1 MTVNVTNTSGSS
13 TYLNV
18 WIDYNRNGSIADAGD
33 QVLINSLVANGT
45 SNSNRAVIFTVPLTA
60 TAGVAGVRVRLTSVS
75 GPGPDGAQGNGEVED
90 YVVNI
95 VTNTDFGDAPA
106 FTSASQRADG
116 ALIRIGSAA
125 TDTEAKN
132 PAIGTATADDTTGN
146 DDEDL
151 TLPAFT
157 VGTNTTLAVPITATT
172 ASLSGTTAR
181 AIVFVDW
188 NGDNDVADTNET
200 LAVQTIATGT
210 NTLNFS
216 LTPPTGTVPGTKYL
230 RIRVAETTATPAFSG
245 ASTLRGEV
253 EDYAVT
259 VLPNTDF
266 GDYPSFASATQ
277 VANGLLRIGSAA
289 TDAEAENPATGA
301 ATADDTTGTDDE
313 DLTLPAFTVGT
324 ATTLAVP
331 ITATTASLSGTTA
344 RAIVFVDWNG
354 DNDVADTNE
363 TLAVQT
369 IAAGTNTLNFSLTP
383 PIGTVPGTKYL
394 RIRVAETTATPAFSG
409 ASTLRGE
416 VEDDAIMVVSD
427 DFGDFASFGSASS
440 SLLATLKI
448 GATKDAELSATPDAT
463 ATGDDTTG
471 SDDEDGV
478 TIPATLSQGSASSM
492 TVNVSNTT
500 GSSAFLNVWIDFNAN
515 GVLTDSGEQVATNT
529 LIATGTSA
537 ASRAVNFT
545 VPATAILGN
554 AGVRVRLTS
563 TSSPGATGAIG
574 NGEVEDYLATI
585 SGPIT
590 DFGDFA
596 SFTSA
601 SSTVVANLKIG
612 ATTDREASAMTDATA
627 TGDNLD
633 GTDDE
638 DGVSVPVNIAQGAA
652 ASVVVNVTNTSGAVA
667 YLNAWI
673 DFNRDGVLTDA
684 GEQIAVNTSIATGT
698 SNANQTINFTAP
710 VAANVGI
717 AGVRVR
723 LTSVITP
730 TSVGLVS
737 NGEVED
743 YVTQIIVPT
752 TDFGDELDFADAS
765 STANSHLRLGA
776 LVDVEGSSTK
786 NATATGD
793 DITGSDDED
802 GLSFPSVTAGQ
813 PVTLPVTVTNNS
825 GAAAFF
831 NAWIDFNNNG
841 SLLDAGEQVATNVS
855 VADGLTDSLLNL
867 NFNVPTNAVTAAT
880 SLGTRF
886 RLTNT
891 ASPAPTGF
899 AGIGEVEDHP
909 IVILAPLTDFGDHS
923 DYADVS
929 NTASTNLRLG
939 LFVDTEYASTRNV
952 TATGDDVTGNDDED
966 GVTIPTMT
974 AGAPATVPVTVT
986 NNTGAAAF
994 LNAWIDYNDNGIFG
1008 DPGEQIATNT
1018 SVANLSTNVVSN
1030 IAITVPATATT
1041 ATPLGVR
1048 VRITALN
1055 NPGATGAGGLGEV
1068 EDYVVTIA
1076 VPTTD
1081 FGDFTSFGSA
1091 SSTAVATMKL
1101 GALLDT
1107 EFVQTVNATATGDD
1121 ITASDDE
1128 DSVIFPSMIP
1138 GAPAT
1143 IPVLVTNTSGV
1154 AAFLN
1159 AWIDYNN
1166 NGTLEAGEQIA
1177 TNVSI
1182 ATGSSNITQN
1192 LSITVPVGALTGV
1205 NLGARFRLTS
1215 TSGAAATGLV
1225 GNGEVEDF
1233 ILTITAPTTDFGD
1246 DLDFADAS
1254 QGANPFLRLGALIDT
1269 EFVSTRNA
1277 TATGDDTTGSDDED
1291 GVVVPAM
1298 IAGQTVTIPV
1308 TISNGTGADGFLN
1321 AWIDYNNNGVL
1332 TDSGE
1337 QVATNV
1343 LSTTGTVNAV
1353 TNLSV
1358 TVPATATTGV
1368 SLGLRFRLSAPSG
1381 LGPTGINGLAGEV
1394 EDYAVTIAT
1403 PSTDFGDHAS
1413 LADASSTRVATIKL
1427 GPLTDT
1433 EFLSTRN
1440 ATATG
1445 DDTIGVDDEDAVTLP
1460 TMTAGAP
1467 ATIPVLVTNTSGV
1480 AVNLNAWID
1489 YNNNGSLADV
1499 GEQIASNVSIANGS
1513 NNLTQNIITTVPATA
1528 TTGVN
1533 LPVRVRLTSTTTP
1546 GPTGAS
1552 GNGEVEDYIVNIAN
1566 PTTDFGDFASFGSA
1580 SNAANA
1586 TLRLGALIDA
1596 EFVATTNAN
1605 ATGDDITASDD
1616 EDGVTLPTIIAGQTV
1631 TVPVVV
1637 TNTTGAGAFLN
1648 AWIDFNND
1656 GDVLDV
1662 GEQVITN
1669 AVVANGSSNT
1679 TITPSV
1685 TAPANALIG
1694 VSVGVRFRLTTTAS
1708 PAATGV
1714 MGTFGEVEDYKITIA
1729 VPTTDLGDFTSFAD
1743 ATSTVVGTIK
1753 LGVLTDVEFLS
1764 TRNATATGDDTT
1776 GSDDE
1781 DAVTFPSLM
1790 AGAPA
1795 TIPVLVSNFSGAAV
1809 HLNAW
1814 IDYNNNG
1821 VLTDAGEQIANNVSI
1836 PNGSN
1841 NLRQNI
1847 VITVP
1852 ASALAVTH
1860 LGARFRLTSTATP
1873 GATGVSGNG
1882 EVEDYVVSI
1891 ANPPLDYGDSSV
1903 LGSASSTVVA
1913 TLFLG
1918 TAVTDTEFVPTFNAT
1933 ASGDDNTATDDED
1946 GVSIPT
1952 LTAGAPGTITV
1963 TATNTTGV
1971 AAFLNAWIDFNND
1984 GDVLDAGEQLA
1995 TNTNVATGTSN
2006 RRFPLNF
2013 TVPATA
2019 VTGANLVLRFRL
2031 TSTSTPGITG
2041 TSGNGEVEDHVTTIA
2056 VPITDFGDWNGAPD
2070 ASSVASSNL
2079 RMGSL
2084 ADTEFAA
2091 TRNATATGDDITGS
2105 DDEDGVTL
2113 AASYN
2118 LSAASSATVVTTNLS
2133 GAAAYLNAWI
2143 DFNNNGSF
2151 ADAGEQ
2157 IATNMLV
2164 DNGTNGVAQTIHFTV
2179 PAATIPGQRGMR
2191 VRFTDVQNPT
2201 SFGAAGIG
2209 EVEDNI
2215 ITINCPGITLSPTV
2229 PNGTLGAAYS
2239 QTITSAGGT
2248 GPYSYAVSAGA
2259 LPSGFTLSPAGLLSG
2274 TLVSASVANFTL
2286 RATDAN
2292 GCIGIQSYTHTPICP
2307 SISITPTTGTSG
2319 LINTA
2324 YTQTLTASGGT
2335 APYTAWTVTA
2345 GTLPTGLT
2353 LNAATGLISGTPTVA
2368 ATPAASITVRVNGNY
2383 GCQGTQV
2390 ISLKICPV
2398 VTLNPTSLAAA
2409 TVGAAYSQT
2418 ISGSGGTAPYT
2429 FSLSSGSLPTWASLN
2444 SSTGVISGTP
2454 NSATTAN
2461 FIIRATDANGCSGT
2475 RAYSLTPVCPV
2486 ITIAPASLPVPLI
2499 HNVYS
2504 QAMTPSVG
2512 SAPFVFTIASGALPT
2527 GLTLDSS
2534 TGVISG
2540 TPTTSATATFTIRAT
2555 DFYGCIATSASYSLT
2570 PAPSIDFGD
2579 LSTLASASSTRDTTL
2594 KMGALVDYEYS
2605 QASNA
2610 TATGDD
2616 TTGSD
2621 DEDGVTLPTGLIQG
2635 QTGLSATVNVTNTS
2649 GAETYLNGW
2658 IDFNNNGVLTDA
2670 GEQIV
2675 FNEPIVNG
2683 TSAANMTYTFN
2694 VPSVAAVATVG
2705 VRFRL
2710 TSIPN
2715 PGSTGAS
2722 GAGEVEDDR
2731 IGIAEPEDHGDFTL
2745 FQDASSKLS
2754 STLMM
2759 GDFTDAEFTAFTNLA
2774 ATGDD
2779 LNNVSD
2785 EDGVTVPAILVRGQ
2799 AGALVTVNLTNLSG
2813 ALAYLN
2819 GYADFNNNGALTD
2832 TGEQIVTNIVVP
2844 TGTASDYQTF
2854 FFDVPVAANLGNIGM
2869 RFRLTSVSNP
2879 GPGGLDGNGEVEDY
2893 TSTIVA
2899 PSSNFRDYFY
2909 TIRRDSSNNYYL
2921 DEISVYNPTST
2932 TPAVSVVQNILN
2944 LSAATPGFN
2953 ASASNAFMNG
2963 LALDWLNRRFYWNS
2977 TSGDTSK
2984 YNFQLNTAYYDNVT
2998 KTWSSQAVTGSTLT
3012 NIPLNT
3018 GTPNSSGA
3026 GAGAFPRA
3034 AYYAGDYY
3042 TGGQRNDNMVAWR
3055 LNSAGTGLK
3064 TPAFNDYPNFFHL
3077 TQTFGG
3083 GDFVIR
3089 PHDGFLV
3096 TSTAVNDNTTTLFTQ
3111 FMSVGFNPSG
3121 APAAS
3126 VVIDGKIPAS
3136 AAGGVQIAGVG
3147 GVTRMYA
3154 VGSVNARVYR
3164 LDNYDTNA
3172 PVAVSVGNLP
3182 PSPMYPDLSEGIS
3195 SSVTSLGVKG
3205 IVYEDTNGLMN
3216 GTVDGIGS
3224 NAGGT
3229 LFAMLVDSAGNLV
3242 DSFPVKEDG
3251 TFILGG
3257 AAANTSYTV
3266 VLSTSFGSLGGA
3278 APVPDLPTGWMNTGE
3293 FLGTGVGSDG
3303 TVNGR
3308 LAVSIVN
3315 NGIVNAKFG
3324 ISQTVS
3330 VGNLVWNDA
3339 NNNGLKDSIES
3350 GISGVTAQLWT
3361 PGSDNAIGGTGSAA
3375 DTLVATTTTTGSG
3388 IYGFTHQVQGKYFI
3402 CVIPPTFYSFASST
3416 VVTTDNGVDNDNNGA
3431 QPGGRATQV
3440 YSPVFDLAV
3449 GKEPGNLVSGGIDI
3463 DNTIDFGLLTALD
3476 FGDYSL
3482 FGSASSALVSNLFVG
3497 TLIDAEYAAT
3507 TDITATGDNRTG
3519 LNDEDGAMI
3528 PVTGVVQG
3536 AAGSMTV
3543 RVTNTSGSSAFMN
3556 VWIDFNNN
3564 GVLTDAGEQV
3574 AVNTL
3579 IANATS
3585 NATRTVNFT
3594 APATASIGNVGV
3606 RVRLT
3611 STNSPG
3617 SVGSSGKG
3625 EVEDHLIEIV
3635 SPIDYGDFAS
3645 FASAGSTMVKTLF
3658 MGTLVDTELS
3668 STTNAEATADDL
3680 NGSDDEDGVTV
3691 PATMTQ
3697 GAPGTIT
3704 VNVTNTSGG
3713 NARLSAWI
3721 DFNRNGV
3728 LTDAGEQVANDLVIH
3743 KNTIDANKVIH
3754 FIVPVNASIG
3764 TAGLRVRLTDQNNAA
3779 SVGLVGSGEVEDHIT
3794 SIGLPA
3800 TDFGDWNGAA
3810 DASSLFSANLR
3821 IGTLTDNEFV
3831 STLNATATGDDI
3843 TGSDDEDGVTLAAS
3857 YIPAIAGTATV
3868 VVTNSSGAAAYLNA
3882 WIDYNNNG
3890 SFADVGEQIAT
3901 DMLVA
3906 TGTHGASQTLSF
3918 TPPLNA
3924 IPGQRGARFRLTSVT
3939 NPPPVGAA
3947 GSGEVEDVM
3956 VTINCPDITV
3966 NPTTLTAPVVGFAY
3980 TQTVTA
3986 TGTLLAWS
3994 ATNLPAWLSLNT
4006 ATGALTGTA
4015 TTTTPVT
4022 FTLTATDVNGC
4033 AGSRVHTLTPAC
4045 PVITLGGVPPP
4056 NSYLSTSY
4064 THTLTASGGTAPYS
4078 FSLISGT
4085 LPPGIT
4091 LASNGTVS
4099 GMPTS
4104 LGSYAVTLQV
4114 TDAYN
4119 CQSATTSVT
4128 FVAKRMAIGNQ
4139 VWIDMNDDGL
4149 RNSTESGVPNLPLQL
4164 WSPGING
4171 NAENGSGDDVMLATT
4186 LTDTNGLYL
4195 FTHLPPGDY
4204 YVRIPTPPTYYPK
4217 VSTSQVALDNRVNN
4231 DNNGLQTVLGDPV
4244 VTPLITLSP
4253 GTEPSNGADGDDTDA
4268 DSTVDIGF
4276 ANPSPCLV
4284 TNLIDNPS
4292 FEFQGLPNTTGTP
4305 VSVLG
4310 YNGAGTALGT
4320 NINAYQW
4327 LGGTNGTSGV
4337 GEPVQRAQILAGN
4350 NGTRV
4355 SWTESVKS
4363 RHGKRMLLMQGTN
4376 SCLSL
4381 RPAGGGTWSS
4391 VLQAGK
4397 EYELSVWAA
4406 NASSGAASILWDLGA
4421 NAHVFQII
4429 TGSTP
4434 GIYQYY
4440 TVPQGELSA
4449 TAPGVDQCCGF
4460 TGGTISYAAF
4470 GAADYN
4476 GWTEATANHSQ
4487 PVWRQFTY
4495 RFRIANA
4502 ATQTQIDSA
4511 SIVLSGGSSTHP
4523 VVTDLVYLCQV
4534 GTSATLTLGNQVW
4547 NDANKNGVRDT
4558 GAFSELGV
4566 GGVTVELFR
4575 SPNDTAGDAD
4585 DLLVGSTTTSPVGSY
4600 NFTGLAEGKY
4610 VVRVTPPSG
4619 IPAAGGNVVTADN
4632 GINNENNGSQ
4642 PGGPG
4647 TYLYSPV
4654 ITLAVG
4660 AEPVND
4666 GDTNPD
4672 TELSVDFGLFTG
4684 IQLGNQL
4691 FIESNND
4698 GVYASGSESGVGAG
4712 VVVELLDGTVDTVI
4726 ASTTT
4731 NSSGVYGFSVY
4742 QPGAYRVRIPTPPV
4756 AYPLASGVADLSD
4769 NGEDNDSNGSQPGGL
4784 GTAVISP
4791 TIMLTAAREP
4801 GSSGS
4806 SNTENTLD
4814 FGFRGCPTITISPG
4828 TVGLATQYVAYNPL
4842 SLSSS
4847 GGSGDYSYQ
4856 ISSGGLPSGV
4866 SLSSGGVISGT
4877 PVAAAAPGSYNFTVR
4892 STDSQGCSG
4901 TQSYTMAVDYPPI
4914 SILPPM
4920 LPDTTRLVPYFQQIT
4935 ASGGT
4940 APYSYSRLTGNLPA
4954 GITISPT
4961 GVISGTTT
4969 AAPGNYSFT
4978 VQALDANGAPGTQPY
4993 SITVR
4998 CSDFVITPSALASA
5012 TVGSAYSAPLNA
5024 VGGSA
5029 PYLWSVVSGSLPP
5042 GLSLSSSGLISG
5054 TPTQAMTASFTVEA
5068 RDAFD
5073 CAATRLYTLVVNC
5086 PSLGI
5091 TPATLSSAYY
5101 GSAYS
5106 QQLAASGGTGPYTW
5120 SVIAGTPPAGITLS
5134 SSGLL
5139 SGTSTVYGTA
5149 SFTVRATDAYN
5160 CSTTQSYA
5168 LLVKG
5173 LSLGDVVY
5181 EDTNF
5186 NGLRDN
5192 GEPGLKDVTVELW
5205 DTGADNATGGSGP
5218 SSDLLLRSTVTG
5230 ALGQYHFDNL
5240 QPGSFF
5246 LRLLMPSELNIPGG
5260 NPVNLDNGIDNDN
5273 NSASQPGGPGTPV
5286 FSPVIALT
5294 QGGEPTVDD
5303 GNPDTDHTLDFGLF
5317 RGMSVGNLVWQDTND
5332 NGLRDPGEPGLGGI
5346 ALELWTAGADNRIGG
5361 TDDVRLRTT
5370 TSASDGSYL
5379 FNALAPL
5386 KLYVRLPT
5394 PPAVQPLSSSITVTA
5409 DNGIDHDDNGHQ
5421 INGGA
5426 TYSQVITLSPAD
5438 EPGTGGGTY
5447 DETTIDFG
5455 FCNVTPSIYVSATQA
5470 DSIQTFDASTGLYTG
5485 SLVGAFGSSQSQG
5498 NAEWGDVPYAI
5509 EFGPDGNWYVAH
5521 YGASNL
5527 RKISPAGVDLGT
5539 VLDNSTA
5546 GVSLIAQFTLGPDG
5560 AFYVVDASGG
5570 RVVRFQGPGGV
5581 TLGAPIGSAP
5591 YTFITQNGI
5600 EDINFG
5606 PDGNL
5611 YLVVQ
5616 SGAVREVRRHN
5627 STTGALLNTI
5637 VSGTQIVQM
5646 VPGGQPIALISGIDI
5661 HDNTLYGVN
5670 RSDGEIFSVD
5680 LTTPAA
5686 PGLPQLLATLSTA
5699 GMGDVDTRDV
5709 EFNPANGRLYIS
5721 GYQWGKPVNAGSYI
5735 SGSLISVDITGAP
5748 NGTVS
5753 IHEVPIP
5760 RPPGPNNEIWA
5771 GPRDLAIG
5779 RPFAPLPESVSIG
5792 SIVWNDLDAD
5802 GIQDASE
5809 QGIASVRVELWRD
5822 ADGSTANGAE
5832 FLVGWTFTD
5841 THGHYYFSG
5850 QAPGVY
5856 QVRIPVSNF
5865 GEGLPLAGS
5874 GYSSPLTSILDD
5886 QIDGDDSG
5894 RQPDGPK
5901 TVVFSPLITLTP
5913 GTEPL
5918 GNGTSAAE
5926 HARGGELDNYTVDA
5940 NGDMTIDFGFVEPG
5954 IMGIG
5959 NLVFVDA
5966 NGNNRFDVGEGRDEA
5981 TVALYRWGDIP
5992 GVTQPVATTVT
6003 SNGGLFLFSNL
6014 WQGQYFIHLPATQFE
6029 SSGNL
6034 RGLFSLPGYSTG
6046 DDDTG
6051 EDSIDSDEPWVTGI
6065 SSTLINLVREQAPT
6079 DDGIETGHESATDL
6093 DDFNINLT
6101 ADMGLFRPVA
6111 LGNLVFADNN
6121 SNGRFDSGEAITGV
6135 RVELYTDTLFPGVD
6149 HPLAF
6154 TTTDSQGRY
6163 GFSLLRPG
6171 NYIVHV
6177 PASEFV
6183 SGKPLFQRISIL
6195 EGLVGDDD
6203 VGEDGVNNG
6212 DPAVNGV
6219 STLVISLFPG
6229 NAPTDDSGETGFKH
6243 PSDNQIDAAVDLTI
6257 DFGFQ
6262 TLVGVGNLVYIDSN
6276 VNGFADLGEGVDGV
6290 TVELYRADQTPGF
6303 GLPIF
6308 SRVTSGGGHYFFDS
6322 LPAGDYRLHIPPSE
6336 FEPGRP
6342 LYMLESTPGASSVT
6356 ATLDDNVEDNENG
6369 LDDPTPFLN
6378 GISTAV
6384 FTLAVDEEPTATSGE
6399 VGLGAFEDD
6408 ERDDNNFNLT
6418 LDFGFSPSNPHSVG
6432 VGNLVFVDLNGNG
6445 IYDEGEGIDGVKVQ
6459 LFGSGAG
6466 PLTAVPLA
6474 STITSGGGHYIFG
6487 NLAEEDYFVF
6497 IPPSEFAPGKSLSG
6511 WRSIPGDGSDNGID
6525 DNLDENGIDS
6535 AAPTTTGIASV
6546 PFNLTPE
6553 AEPTNSL
6560 GEFGSNSFSDDVN
6573 DDNTDLTIDFGFF
6586 RSVSVG
6592 NLVFIDANYNGR
6604 ADTGEGVG
6612 GVTIELY
6619 TENSFIPFDAPVA
6632 TTVSAE
6638 DGSYLFS
6645 DLAPGRYFLR
6655 VPAWQFDFG
6664 MPLYFHASSLGVQS
6678 GDDHLGEDGIDN
6690 GNPSFNGINTAVFE
6704 LSPTNAPVGSQEGG
6718 HLGSSD
6724 DIDDSATNL
6733 TLDLGFVPQVTIG
6746 NLIFSDANNDGIFDP
6761 NIEIGLDGVTV
6772 ELCSNLSDATVPV
6785 ATTST
6790 YDGGL
6795 YSFNVAPG
6803 SYFVR
6808 VPAMNFAAGAA
6819 LEGSLP
6825 SLPSAARLPTTTA
6838 GDDDTAQD
6846 GYTTGSVL
6854 TDGVSTPLFTLLPG
6868 SAPTFENTET
6878 GYLSETDDYA
6888 DTDVD
6893 LTVDLGFSPK
6903 AIMVGNLVFRDVNAN
6918 GIYDAGIDLPMPN
6931 VTVRLFQQAQTVTDT
6946 PVSEAVTSANGT
6958 YMLYA
6963 TSPAAYYVHIPA
6975 SMFAAGAPLSGLSSI
6990 PGLGNHSLS
6999 TNANT
7004 AKDDR
7009 YDENGTDSSAPQLTG
7024 VSSGIINLAYGA
7036 MPVNS
7041 SPTAATGENGHEAF
7055 MDDAADS
7062 SGIMTIDFGFAA
7074 LLSAPLDQRITR
7086 DLSPAPAEE
7095 SSETATFTS
7104 WQARNN
7110 LAGLNQPADD
7120 PDADGHTNLLEYAL
7134 GTSPAS
7140 GAQISRFRLAIH
7152 DTTGVIDAFITRPL
7166 GEHRDLRYILES
7178 SADLQTW
7185 AALSITPTTT
7195 TIGADQTETLRFA
7208 DLEAATTL
7216 VQGFV
7221 RLKVQLDA
7229 DLNGTAEATAVTP
7242 VQGWSRRT
7250 FNVGRETLSMPL
7262 LKPAVFIG
7270 RISSVNGTQ
7279 LTLPVT
7285 LALPPESAHYLEVL
7299 DGTLAGQTFDLGSD
7313 LKLASGAA
7321 VAGARVAIRPHWT
7334 LNTLLPASA
7343 FHSGSTPEESD
7354 RALTFD
7360 SATNV
7365 FQTHPFA
7372 DESIARRVLPPQEG
7386 LFVQIR
7392 STAVT
7397 LAFLGEVR
7405 TSSLALP
7412 QSAGNRFIGTGL
7424 ALPLTPGSQPHS
7436 VGSRLRL
7443 WSGDADPAT
7452 AAYHNYLLNDQSRWI
7467 DESTG
7472 ADITTQP
7479 ALDAFRAHFLVK

>member
-1 MTVNVTNTSGSS
+1 M
-13 TYLNV
+13 
-18 WIDYNRNGSIADAGD
+18 
-33 QVLINSLVANGT
+33 
-45 SNSNRAVIFTVPLTA
+45 
-60 TAGVAGVRVRLTSVS
+60 
-75 GPGPDGAQGNGEVED
+75 
-90 YVVNI
+90 
-95 VTNTDFGDAPA
+95 
-106 FTSASQRADG
+106 
-116 ALIRIGSAA
+116 
-125 TDTEAKN
+125 
-132 PAIGTATADDTTGN
+132 
-146 DDEDL
+146 
-151 TLPAFT
+151 
-157 VGTNTTLAVPITATT
+157 
-172 ASLSGTTAR
+172 
-181 AIVFVDW
+181 
-188 NGDNDVADTNET
+188 
-200 LAVQTIATGT
+200 
-210 NTLNFS
+210 
-216 LTPPTGTVPGTKYL
+216 
-230 RIRVAETTATPAFSG
+230 
-245 ASTLRGEV
+245 
-253 EDYAVT
+253 
-259 VLPNTDF
+259 
-266 GDYPSFASATQ
+266 
-277 VANGLLRIGSAA
+277 
-289 TDAEAENPATGA
+289 
-301 ATADDTTGTDDE
+301 
-313 DLTLPAFTVGT
+313 
-324 ATTLAVP
+324 
-331 ITATTASLSGTTA
+331 
-344 RAIVFVDWNG
+344 
-354 DNDVADTNE
+354 
-363 TLAVQT
+363 
-369 IAAGTNTLNFSLTP
+369 
-383 PIGTVPGTKYL
+383 
-394 RIRVAETTATPAFSG
+394 
-409 ASTLRGE
+409 
-416 VEDDAIMVVSD
+416 
-427 DFGDFASFGSASS
+427 
-440 SLLATLKI
+440 
-448 GATKDAELSATPDAT
+448 
-463 ATGDDTTG
+463 
-471 SDDEDGV
+471 
-478 TIPATLSQGSASSM
+478 
-492 TVNVSNTT
+492 
-500 GSSAFLNVWIDFNAN
+500 
-515 GVLTDSGEQVATNT
+515 
-529 LIATGTSA
+529 
-537 ASRAVNFT
+537 
-545 VPATAILGN
+545 
-554 AGVRVRLTS
+554 
-563 TSSPGATGAIG
+563 
-574 NGEVEDYLATI
+574 
-585 SGPIT
+585 
-590 DFGDFA
+590 
-596 SFTSA
+596 
-601 SSTVVANLKIG
+601 
-612 ATTDREASAMTDATA
+612 
-627 TGDNLD
+627 
-633 GTDDE
+633 
-638 DGVSVPVNIAQGAA
+638 
-652 ASVVVNVTNTSGAVA
+652 
-667 YLNAWI
+667 
-673 DFNRDGVLTDA
+673 
-684 GEQIAVNTSIATGT
+684 
-698 SNANQTINFTAP
+698 
-710 VAANVGI
+710 
-717 AGVRVR
+717 
-723 LTSVITP
+723 
-730 TSVGLVS
+730 
-737 NGEVED
+737 
-743 YVTQIIVPT
+743 
-752 TDFGDELDFADAS
+752 
-765 STANSHLRLGA
+765 
-776 LVDVEGSSTK
+776 
-786 NATATGD
+786 
-793 DITGSDDED
+793 
-802 GLSFPSVTAGQ
+802 
-813 PVTLPVTVTNNS
+813 
-825 GAAAFF
+825 
-831 NAWIDFNNNG
+831 
-841 SLLDAGEQVATNVS
+841 
-855 VADGLTDSLLNL
+855 
-867 NFNVPTNAVTAAT
+867 
-880 SLGTRF
+880 
-886 RLTNT
+886 
-891 ASPAPTGF
+891 
-899 AGIGEVEDHP
+899 
-909 IVILAPLTDFGDHS
+909 
-923 DYADVS
+923 
-929 NTASTNLRLG
+929 
-939 LFVDTEYASTRNV
+939 
-952 TATGDDVTGNDDED
+952 
-966 GVTIPTMT
+966 
-974 AGAPATVPVTVT
+974 
-986 NNTGAAAF
+986 
-994 LNAWIDYNDNGIFG
+994 
-1008 DPGEQIATNT
+1008 
-1018 SVANLSTNVVSN
+1018 
-1030 IAITVPATATT
+1030 
-1041 ATPLGVR
+1041 
-1048 VRITALN
+1048 
-1055 NPGATGAGGLGEV
+1055 
-1068 EDYVVTIA
+1068 
-1076 VPTTD
+1076 
-1081 FGDFTSFGSA
+1081 
-1091 SSTAVATMKL
+1091 
-1101 GALLDT
+1101 
-1107 EFVQTVNATATGDD
+1107 
-1121 ITASDDE
+1121 
-1128 DSVIFPSMIP
+1128 
-1138 GAPAT
+1138 
-1143 IPVLVTNTSGV
+1143 
-1154 AAFLN
+1154 
-1159 AWIDYNN
+1159 
-1166 NGTLEAGEQIA
+1166 
-1177 TNVSI
+1177 
-1182 ATGSSNITQN
+1182 
-1192 LSITVPVGALTGV
+1192 
-1205 NLGARFRLTS
+1205 
-1215 TSGAAATGLV
+1215 
-1225 GNGEVEDF
+1225 
-1233 ILTITAPTTDFGD
+1233 
-1246 DLDFADAS
+1246 
-1254 QGANPFLRLGALIDT
+1254 
-1269 EFVSTRNA
+1269 
-1277 TATGDDTTGSDDED
+1277 
-1291 GVVVPAM
+1291 
-1298 IAGQTVTIPV
+1298 
-1308 TISNGTGADGFLN
+1308 
-1321 AWIDYNNNGVL
+1321 
-1332 TDSGE
+1332 
-1337 QVATNV
+1337 
-1343 LSTTGTVNAV
+1343 
-1353 TNLSV
+1353 
-1358 TVPATATTGV
+1358 
-1368 SLGLRFRLSAPSG
+1368 
-1381 LGPTGINGLAGEV
+1381 
-1394 EDYAVTIAT
+1394 
-1403 PSTDFGDHAS
+1403 
-1413 LADASSTRVATIKL
+1413 
-1427 GPLTDT
+1427 
-1433 EFLSTRN
+1433 
-1440 ATATG
+1440 
-1445 DDTIGVDDEDAVTLP
+1445 
-1460 TMTAGAP
+1460 
-1467 ATIPVLVTNTSGV
+1467 
-1480 AVNLNAWID
+1480 
-1489 YNNNGSLADV
+1489 
-1499 GEQIASNVSIANGS
+1499 
-1513 NNLTQNIITTVPATA
+1513 
-1528 TTGVN
+1528 
-1533 LPVRVRLTSTTTP
+1533 
-1546 GPTGAS
+1546 
-1552 GNGEVEDYIVNIAN
+1552 
-1566 PTTDFGDFASFGSA
+1566 
-1580 SNAANA
+1580 
-1586 TLRLGALIDA
+1586 
-1596 EFVATTNAN
+1596 
-1605 ATGDDITASDD
+1605 
-1616 EDGVTLPTIIAGQTV
+1616 
-1631 TVPVVV
+1631 
-1637 TNTTGAGAFLN
+1637 
-1648 AWIDFNND
+1648 
-1656 GDVLDV
+1656 
-1662 GEQVITN
+1662 
-1669 AVVANGSSNT
+1669 
-1679 TITPSV
+1679 
-1685 TAPANALIG
+1685 
-1694 VSVGVRFRLTTTAS
+1694 
-1708 PAATGV
+1708 
-1714 MGTFGEVEDYKITIA
+1714 
-1729 VPTTDLGDFTSFAD
+1729 
-1743 ATSTVVGTIK
+1743 
-1753 LGVLTDVEFLS
+1753 
-1764 TRNATATGDDTT
+1764 
-1776 GSDDE
+1776 
-1781 DAVTFPSLM
+1781 
-1790 AGAPA
+1790 
-1795 TIPVLVSNFSGAAV
+1795 
-1809 HLNAW
+1809 
-1814 IDYNNNG
+1814 
-1821 VLTDAGEQIANNVSI
+1821 
-1836 PNGSN
+1836 
-1841 NLRQNI
+1841 
-1847 VITVP
+1847 
-1852 ASALAVTH
+1852 
-1860 LGARFRLTSTATP
+1860 
-1873 GATGVSGNG
+1873 
-1882 EVEDYVVSI
+1882 
-1891 ANPPLDYGDSSV
+1891 
-1903 LGSASSTVVA
+1903 
-1913 TLFLG
+1913 
-1918 TAVTDTEFVPTFNAT
+1918 
-1933 ASGDDNTATDDED
+1933 
-1946 GVSIPT
+1946 
-1952 LTAGAPGTITV
+1952 
-1963 TATNTTGV
+1963 
-1971 AAFLNAWIDFNND
+1971 
-1984 GDVLDAGEQLA
+1984 
-1995 TNTNVATGTSN
+1995 
-2006 RRFPLNF
+2006 
-2013 TVPATA
+2013 
-2019 VTGANLVLRFRL
+2019 
-2031 TSTSTPGITG
+2031 
-2041 TSGNGEVEDHVTTIA
+2041 
-2056 VPITDFGDWNGAPD
+2056 
-2070 ASSVASSNL
+2070 
-2079 RMGSL
+2079 
-2084 ADTEFAA
+2084 
-2091 TRNATATGDDITGS
+2091 
-2105 DDEDGVTL
+2105 
-2113 AASYN
+2113 
-2118 LSAASSATVVTTNLS
+2118 
-2133 GAAAYLNAWI
+2133 
-2143 DFNNNGSF
+2143 
-2151 ADAGEQ
+2151 
-2157 IATNMLV
+2157 
-2164 DNGTNGVAQTIHFTV
+2164 
-2179 PAATIPGQRGMR
+2179 
-2191 VRFTDVQNPT
+2191 
-2201 SFGAAGIG
+2201 
-2209 EVEDNI
+2209 
-2215 ITINCPGITLSPTV
+2215 
-2229 PNGTLGAAYS
+2229 YS
-2239 QTITSAGGT
+2239 
-2248 GPYSYAVSAGA
+2248 
-2259 LPSGFTLSPAGLLSG
+2259 
-2274 TLVSASVANFTL
+2274 
-2286 RATDAN
+2286 
-2292 GCIGIQSYTHTPICP
+2292 
-2307 SISITPTTGTSG
+2307 
-2319 LINTA
+2319 
-2324 YTQTLTASGGT
+2324 
-2335 APYTAWTVTA
+2335 
-2345 GTLPTGLT
+2345 
-2353 LNAATGLISGTPTVA
+2353 
-2368 ATPAASITVRVNGNY
+2368 
-2383 GCQGTQV
+2383 
-2390 ISLKICPV
+2390 
-2398 VTLNPTSLAAA
+2398 
-2409 TVGAAYSQT
+2409 
-2418 ISGSGGTAPYT
+2418 
-2429 FSLSSGSLPTWASLN
+2429 
-2444 SSTGVISGTP
+2444 
-2454 NSATTAN
+2454 
-2461 FIIRATDANGCSGT
+2461 
-2475 RAYSLTPVCPV
+2475 
-2486 ITIAPASLPVPLI
+2486 
-2499 HNVYS
+2499 
-2504 QAMTPSVG
+2504 
-2512 SAPFVFTIASGALPT
+2512 
-2527 GLTLDSS
+2527 
-2534 TGVISG
+2534 
-2540 TPTTSATATFTIRAT
+2540 
-2555 DFYGCIATSASYSLT
+2555 
-2570 PAPSIDFGD
+2570 
-2579 LSTLASASSTRDTTL
+2579 
-2594 KMGALVDYEYS
+2594 
-2605 QASNA
+2605 
-2610 TATGDD
+2610 
-2616 TTGSD
+2616 
-2621 DEDGVTLPTGLIQG
+2621 
-2635 QTGLSATVNVTNTS
+2635 
-2649 GAETYLNGW
+2649 
-2658 IDFNNNGVLTDA
+2658 
-2670 GEQIV
+2670 
-2675 FNEPIVNG
+2675 
-2683 TSAANMTYTFN
+2683 
-2694 VPSVAAVATVG
+2694 
-2705 VRFRL
+2705 
-2710 TSIPN
+2710 
-2715 PGSTGAS
+2715 
-2722 GAGEVEDDR
+2722 
-2731 IGIAEPEDHGDFTL
+2731 
-2745 FQDASSKLS
+2745 
-2754 STLMM
+2754 
-2759 GDFTDAEFTAFTNLA
+2759 
-2774 ATGDD
+2774 
-2779 LNNVSD
+2779 
-2785 EDGVTVPAILVRGQ
+2785 
-2799 AGALVTVNLTNLSG
+2799 
-2813 ALAYLN
+2813 
-2819 GYADFNNNGALTD
+2819 
-2832 TGEQIVTNIVVP
+2832 
-2844 TGTASDYQTF
+2844 
-2854 FFDVPVAANLGNIGM
+2854 
-2869 RFRLTSVSNP
+2869 
-2879 GPGGLDGNGEVEDY
+2879 
-2893 TSTIVA
+2893 
-2899 PSSNFRDYFY
+2899 
-2909 TIRRDSSNNYYL
+2909 
-2921 DEISVYNPTST
+2921 
-2932 TPAVSVVQNILN
+2932 
-2944 LSAATPGFN
+2944 
-2953 ASASNAFMNG
+2953 
-2963 LALDWLNRRFYWNS
+2963 
-2977 TSGDTSK
+2977 
-2984 YNFQLNTAYYDNVT
+2984 
-2998 KTWSSQAVTGSTLT
+2998 
-3012 NIPLNT
+3012 
-3018 GTPNSSGA
+3018 
-3026 GAGAFPRA
+3026 
-3034 AYYAGDYY
+3034 
-3042 TGGQRNDNMVAWR
+3042 
-3055 LNSAGTGLK
+3055 
-3064 TPAFNDYPNFFHL
+3064 
-3077 TQTFGG
+3077 
-3083 GDFVIR
+3083 
-3089 PHDGFLV
+3089 
-3096 TSTAVNDNTTTLFTQ
+3096 
-3111 FMSVGFNPSG
+3111 
-3121 APAAS
+3121 
-3126 VVIDGKIPAS
+3126 
-3136 AAGGVQIAGVG
+3136 
-3147 GVTRMYA
+3147 
-3154 VGSVNARVYR
+3154 
-3164 LDNYDTNA
+3164 
-3172 PVAVSVGNLP
+3172 
-3182 PSPMYPDLSEGIS
+3182 DLSEGIS

-3216 GTVDGIGS
+3216 STVDGIGS

-3229 LFAMLVDSAGNLV
+3229 LFAMLVDGAGHLV
-3242 DSFPVKEDG
+3242 DSFAVKEDG

-3257 AAANTSYTV
+3257 ATANTSYTV
-3266 VLSTSFGSLGGA
+3266 VLSTSSGSLGGA

-3315 NGIVNAKFG
+3315 NGLVNARFG

-3350 GISGVTAQLWT
+3350 GISGVTAQLWN

-3388 IYGFTHQVQGKYFI
+3388 LYGFTNQVQGKYFI
-3402 CVIPPTFYSFASST
+3402 CVIPPTLYSFASST
-3416 VVTTDNGVDNDNNGA
+3416 VVTTDNGVDSDNNGA

-3482 FGSASSALVSNLFVG
+3482 FGSASSALVTNLFMG

-3507 TDITATGDNRTG
+3507 TDVTATGDNLTG
-3519 LNDEDGAMI
+3519 LNDEDGVTI
-3528 PVTGVVQG
+3528 PVTGVVLG
-3536 AAGSMTV
+3536 GAGSMTV

-3564 GVLTDAGEQV
+3564 GVLSDAGEQV

-3594 APATASIGNVGV
+3594 TPVTAFIGNVGV

-3645 FASAGSTMVKTLF
+3645 FASAGSTMVNTLF
-3658 MGTLVDTELS
+3658 MGTLVDTEPS
-3668 STTNAEATADDL
+3668 STTNAAATADDL
-3680 NGSDDEDGVTV
+3680 NGSDDEDGAIV

-3697 GAPGTIT
+3697 GAPGTIS

-3728 LTDAGEQVANDLVIH
+3728 LTDAGEQVANDLVIN
-3743 KNTIDANKVIH
+3743 KSTIGANEVIH
-3754 FIVPVNASIG
+3754 FTVPVHASIG

-3779 SVGLVGSGEVEDHIT
+3779 SVGLVGNGEVEDHTT
-3794 SIGLPA
+3794 SIGLPT

-3843 TGSDDEDGVTLAAS
+3843 TGSDDEDGVMLAAS
-3857 YIPAIAGTATV
+3857 YIPAVAGTATV

-3890 SFADVGEQIAT
+3890 SFADAGEQIAT
-3901 DMLVA
+3901 DTPVA
-3906 TGTHGASQTLSF
+3906 TGTMGASQTLNF
-3918 TPPLNA
+3918 TPPLTA

-3939 NPPPVGAA
+3939 NPTPVGAA
-3947 GSGEVEDVM
+3947 GSGEVEDAM

-3966 NPTTLTAPVVGFAY
+3966 NPTTLAAPVVGFAY
-3980 TQTVTA
+3980 TQNVTA
-3986 TGTLLAWS
+3986 TGTPLVWS
-3994 ATNLPAWLSLNT
+3994 ATNLPAWLSLNS

-4022 FTLTATDVNGC
+4022 FTLTATDANGC
-4033 AGSRVHTLTPAC
+4033 AGSRVQTLTPAC

-4171 NAENGSGDDVMLATT
+4171 NAENGRGDDVMLATT
-4186 LTDTNGLYL
+4186 LTDSNGLYL
-4195 FTHLPPGDY
+4195 FTNLAPGVY
-4204 YVRIPTPPTYYPK
+4204 YVCIPTPPTYYPK

-4231 DNNGLQTVLGDPV
+4231 DNNGLQTVSGDPV

-4253 GTEPSNGADGDDTDA
+4253 GTEPSSDADGDDTDA
-4268 DSTVDIGF
+4268 DSTVDISF

-4305 VSVLG
+4305 VSMLG

-4320 NINAYQW
+4320 HINAYQW
-4327 LGGTNGTSGV
+4327 LGGTNGTSGL

-4350 NGTRV
+4350 NGSRV

-4376 SCLSL
+4376 SCISL
-4381 RPAGGGTWSS
+4381 RPAGGGAWSS

-4434 GIYQYY
+4434 GMYQYY

-4476 GWTEATANHSQ
+4476 GWIEAIANNSQ

-4558 GAFSELGV
+4558 GAFSELGA

-4575 SPNDTAGDAD
+4575 STNDSAGDAD

-4632 GINNENNGSQ
+4632 GINNDNNGSQ

-4654 ITLAVG
+4654 IRLAVG
-4660 AEPVND
+4660 TEPVND
-4666 GDTNPD
+4666 GDANPD

-4684 IQLGNQL
+4684 IQVGNQL
-4691 FIESNND
+4691 FIDVNND
-4698 GVYASGSESGVGAG
+4698 GVYTSGSESGVGAG
-4712 VVVELLDGTVDTVI
+4712 VAVELLDGTVDTVI

-4784 GTAVISP
+4784 GTTVISP

-4847 GGSGDYSYQ
+4847 GGSGGYSYQ
-4856 ISSGGLPSGV
+4856 ISSGGLPSGM

-4877 PVAAAAPGSYNFTVR
+4877 PGAVAAPGSYNFTVR
-4892 STDSQGCSG
+4892 SMDSQGCTGTQSYTLMLMNALVTVNPATLPAATQYVAYSQGLVGSG
-4901 TQSYTMAVDYPPI
+4901 GTAPYAWTFGPSAMSGAAVWWPGESGAAELLSSNHGGLLNGVGFTSGMVGEAFDFDGTNDSMQVADQSVMRPNQITIEAWVRPHDATPSGDKIIIAKTSTPGSPTDGYGLTQPSGSSTVRFWVNRPSTVALYSDFVDAPLSVNAWNHVVATYDNAALRIYVNGVQAAAQLFDIAIHQSTQPLLLGGSSTAGTNWNGALDEVVIYNRALSSAEVSARRNITISGNNGLPTGLSIDSASGLLSGTATSVPGSYPFTARASDSYGGVGLRAYTLTVSCAVLDITPKTLADATQYAAYTATTLNATGGAAPYQWDITSGALPTGMSLSNVGVLSGTPGSAPGSYFFTVRARDANNCVSTQALSVRVVCPAITLSPVSLADARQFLAYSAVLMDGTGGSAPYTFSIDSAALPSGMSLSTSGVLSGTPTSAPGTYNVTISASDANGCTGSRIYGIVINCPTISINAPPLPSGTKGVEYTVQQLTASAGTAPYTWSLVGGTLPAGLSLSNAGQISGTPSGAPATYSFTVRATDGVNCSATRALQIVIACPTLSMGPVPLPAAVQYASYSQTLAVGGGTAPYTWSLASGVLPTGMTLSSGGVLSGAPTSLGSSTFSVRATDAEGCSTTQSYTMAVDYPPI
-4914 SILPPM
+4914 SILPPT
-4920 LPDTTRLVPYFQQIT
+4920 LPDATRLVPYFQQIT

-4954 GITISPT
+4954 GITISST

-4978 VQALDANGAPGTQPY
+4978 VQALDAKGAPGTQPY
-4993 SITVR
+4993 TITVR
-4998 CSDFVITPSALASA
+4998 CSDFVITPSALASG
-5012 TVGSAYSAPLNA
+5012 TVGSVYSAPLNA

-5029 PYLWSVVSGSLPP
+5029 PYLWSVASGSLPP

-5086 PSLGI
+5086 PSLSI

-5106 QQLAASGGTGPYTW
+5106 QQLAASGSTGPYTW

-5139 SGTSTVYGTA
+5139 SGSSSVYGTA
-5149 SFTVRATDAYN
+5149 SFTVRAMDAYN
-5160 CSTTQSYA
+5160 CSTTQSYS

-5205 DTGADNATGGSGP
+5205 DTGADNAIGGSGP
-5218 SSDLLLRSTVTG
+5218 SSDLRLRSTVTG

-5286 FSPVIALT
+5286 FSAVIALT
-5294 QGGEPTVDD
+5294 QSGEPTVDD
-5303 GNPDTDHTLDFGLF
+5303 GDPDTDHTLDFGLF

-5346 ALELWTAGADNRIGG
+5346 ALELWITGADNRIGG

-5370 TSASDGSYL
+5370 SSASDGSYL
-5379 FNALAPL
+5379 FSALPPL
-5386 KLYVRLPT
+5386 KVYVRIPA
-5394 PPAVQPLSSSITVTA
+5394 PPAAQPLSSSITVTA
-5409 DNGIDHDDNGHQ
+5409 DNGVDQDDNGHQ

-5426 TYSQVITLSPAD
+5426 TYSQVITLSPGN
-5438 EPGTGGGTY
+5438 EPGVGGGTY

-5455 FCNVTPSIYVSATQA
+5455 FYNVTPSIYVSATQA

-5498 NAEWGDVPYAI
+5498 NAEWGDVPYAL

-5546 GVSLIAQFTLGPDG
+5546 GVSLIDQFTLGPDG
-5560 AFYVVDASGG
+5560 DFYVVDANGG
-5570 RVVRFQGPGGV
+5570 RVVRFQGPGG
-5581 TLGAPIGSAP
+5581 TTPGAPIGTAP
-5591 YTFITQNGI
+5591 FTFITQNGI

-5611 YLVVQ
+5611 YIVVQ
-5616 SGAVREVRRHN
+5616 TGTVREVRRYN
-5627 STTGALLNTI
+5627 ATTGALLNTI
-5637 VSGTQIVQM
+5637 VSVTQIVQM

-5670 RSDGEIFSVD
+5670 RSDGEIFRVD

-5699 GMGDVDTRDV
+5699 GMGDVDTRDI

-5809 QGIASVRVELWRD
+5809 QGIAGVRVELWRD
-5822 ADGSTANGAE
+5822 ANGSTADGAE

-5841 THGHYYFSG
+5841 TNGHYYFSG

-5894 RQPDGPK
+5894 RQPGGPK
-5901 TVVFSPLITLTP
+5901 TLVFSPLITLTP
-5913 GTEPL
+5913 GAEPL

-5981 TVALYRWGDIP
+5981 TVELYRWGDIP

-6003 SNGGLFLFSNL
+6003 TNGGLFLFSNL

-6065 SSTLINLVREQAPT
+6065 SSSVINLVREEAPT
-6079 DDGIETGHESATDL
+6079 DDGIETGHDSATDL

-6135 RVELYTDTLFPGVD
+6135 RVELYTDTQFPGVD
-6149 HPLAF
+6149 HPLSF

-6163 GFSLLRPG
+6163 GFSFLRPG

-6212 DPAVNGV
+6212 DPATNGV

-6262 TLVGVGNLVYIDSN
+6262 TPVGVGNLVYIDSN

-6308 SRVTSGGGHYFFDS
+6308 SRVTSSGGHYFFDS

-6342 LYMLESTPGASSVT
+6342 LYMLESSPGASSVT
-6356 ATLDDNVEDNENG
+6356 AALDDNVDDNENG
-6369 LDDPTPFLN
+6369 LDAPTPFLN

-6399 VGLGAFEDD
+6399 AGLGAFEDD

-6418 LDFGFSPSNPHSVG
+6418 LDFGFSPSNPNSVG

-6445 IYDEGEGIDGVKVQ
+6445 IYDENEGIDGVKVQ
-6459 LFGSGAG
+6459 LFGSGAD
-6466 PLTAVPLA
+6466 PLTAMPLA

-6487 NLAEEDYFVF
+6487 NLAEGDYFVF

-6535 AAPTTTGIASV
+6535 AVPTTMGIASA
-6546 PFNLTPE
+6546 PFNLTPD

-6604 ADTGEGVG
+6604 SDTGEGVG
-6612 GVTIELY
+6612 GVTVELY

-6638 DGSYLFS
+6638 DGTYLFS
-6645 DLAPGRYFLR
+6645 DLVPGRYFLR

-6704 LSPTNAPVGSQEGG
+6704 LTPTNAPVGSQEGG

-6772 ELCSNLSDATVPV
+6772 ELCSNLPDATVPV

-6808 VPAMNFAAGAA
+6808 VSATNFAQGAA

-6838 GDDDTAQD
+6838 GDDDAGQD

-6854 TDGVSTPLFTLLPG
+6854 TDGVRTPLFTLLPG
-6868 SAPTFENTET
+6868 SAPTSEDTET

-6903 AIMVGNLVFRDVNAN
+6903 AIMVGNLVFRDLNSN
-6918 GIYDAGIDLPMPN
+6918 GIYDVGIDLPMPN
-6931 VTVRLFQQAQTVTDT
+6931 VTVRLFQQAQAVTDT

-6963 TSPAAYYVHIPA
+6963 TSPTAYYVHIPA
-6975 SMFAAGAPLSGLSSI
+6975 SMFAAGAPLSGLTSI

-7009 YDENGTDSSAPQLTG
+7009 HDENGTDPSAPQLTG

-7074 LLSAPLDQRITR
+7074 PLGAPLDQRMTP

-7095 SSETATFTS
+7095 SSETTTFTS
-7104 WQARNN
+7104 WQARNH
-7110 LAGLNQPADD
+7110 LAGLNHPADD

-7140 GAQISRFRLAIH
+7140 GAQISRFRLATH
-7152 DTTGVIDAFITRPL
+7152 DATGVIDALITRPL

-7185 AALSITPTTT
+7185 EALSITPTTI
-7195 TIGADQTETLRFA
+7195 IGADQTETLRFA
-7208 DLEAATTL
+7208 DLEAATTQ

-7221 RLKVQLDA
+7221 RLKIQLDA

-7270 RISSVNGTQ
+7270 LVSSVNGTQ

-7285 LALPPESAHYLEVL
+7285 IALSPETAHYLEVL
-7299 DGTLAGQTFDLGSD
+7299 DGPLAGQTFDLGSD

-7334 LNTLLPASA
+7334 LNSLLPASA

-7360 SATNV
+7360 SASNG

-7372 DESIARRVLPPQEG
+7372 DESTTRRVVPPQEG

-7405 TSSLALP
+7405 TSPLALP
-7412 QSAGNRFIGTGL
+7412 HSSGTRFIGTGL

-7452 AAYHNYLLNDQSRWI
+7452 AAYHNYLLNDLSHWI